1 MALRDARHQGS
12 FPEAQHFRHS
22 KDDYYSFSK
31 IVLWSLGSCVIN
43 INNENNGKNIK
54 YYGHDKTFINDIN
67 DILNGVKKCQVE
79 DGLF

>member
-1 MALRDARHQGS
+1 
-12 FPEAQHFRHS
+12 
-22 KDDYYSFSK
+22 
-31 IVLWSLGSCVIN
+31 VIN